1 MNATLISRRRFLAGS
16 GTLTVGFS
24 LSTTLSSLAV
34 AAPAV
39 GGWLDVDS
47 WIEISGGHGT
57 LVTIYAGKVELGT
70 GVRTSLTQ
78 IVAEELAL
86 SFDQVAYVQGDTD
99 RTPGSQGYTAGSK
112 TIQNEGPSLRLAAA
126 TAYQGLLALAAAQFG
141 VAASQ
146 LRARRGRIGVG
157 ENLSGARTYGQL
169 IGSQTYQLASSAT
182 VPVKSPADYSIVGK
196 SVRRVDLPGRFTA
209 KDGFLAEFKLPGM
222 LHARVVRPAGRNAS
236 FISFDAASQATVQSI
251 PGVVQ
256 VVQQG
261 NFVAVVATDE
271 YAAMV
276 GARTLRVNWTAGP
289 ALIPQAMLPTALQEA
304 DNVYASG
311 NEINIGN
318 VDAALAASAA
328 TASATYFTPFQ
339 MHASL
344 GASCAVADVSMAN
357 QRASVWSSTQGPYPL
372 RGALSV
378 LLGLPEAAIRVIFV
392 EGSGCYGHNGADD
405 AAAEAA
411 LISKLVGRP
420 IRLQWTRAEEHGWE
434 PLTPAMVH
442 KMRGGVTGSS
452 CMAWEHSVYSPSH
465 NSRPSLAAA
474 GNLLP
479 MQQLGSAPADAPALS
494 GNAATRNAPV
504 TYTFANNRLI
514 RNFVKSFNLVPGTRK
529 AALPLAW
536 SLPRTSALRSLG
548 GFSNSFA
555 NESFID
561 ELAKKANA
569 DPLVFRLQHTSDA
582 RAMAVMQAAATQAGW
597 GSALPT
603 APHGFAAGR
612 GIGFLRYETV
622 EAYVATVVEVLV
634 NRRTGAVQV
643 TRVVVA
649 HDCGLIINPDGLRS
663 QIEGNVIQGIS
674 RTLKEEVS
682 YSADRITS
690 LAWQD
695 NPHAAG
701 ELGYPVLNFDEVP
714 AIEIV
719 LIDRST
725 EPSWGAGEPAVSAL
739 PGAIGN
745 AICNATG
752 ARVRSLPMTPAVVK
766 AALQAAT

>member
-1 MNATLISRRRFLAGS
+1 MISTQISRRRFLAASGS
-16 GTLTVGFS
+16 LTIGFN
-24 LSTTLSSLAV
+24 LSATLSSAAAAAV
-34 AAPAV
+34 D
-39 GGWLDVDS
+39 GRLGVDS
-47 WIEISGGHGT
+47 WIEISGGNDT

-70 GVRTSLTQ
+70 GVRTALTQ
-78 IVAEELAL
+78 IVAEELAVTL
-86 SFDQVAYVQGDTD
+86 HQVAYVQGDTD

-112 TIQNEGPSLRLAAA
+112 TVQTEGPSLRLAAA
-126 TAYQGLLALAAAQFG
+126 TAFQGLLNLAASQFG

-157 ENLSGARTYGQL
+157 EHDPNSKTYGQL
-169 IGSQTYQLASSAT
+169 IGSQSYQMTSSAA
-182 VPVKSPADYSIVGK
+182 VPVKSTTDYSIVGK
-196 SVRRVDLPGRFTA
+196 SMRRVDLPGRFTA
-209 KDGFLAEFKLPGM
+209 KTGFLAEFKLPGM

-236 FISFDAASQATVQSI
+236 FIGFDDASLGTVQSI

-256 VVQQG
+256 VVRQG
-261 NFVAVVATDE
+261 NFVAVVATEE

-276 GARTLRVNWTAGP
+276 GARTLRVNWTAG
-289 ALIPQAMLPTALQEA
+289 AAMIPQATLRSALQDPA
-304 DNVYASG
+304 NIYASG
-311 NEINIGN
+311 NEINTGN
-318 VDAALAASAA
+318 VDAALAAS
-328 TASATYFTPFQ
+328 TGTVSATYFTPFQ

-344 GASCAVADVSMAN
+344 GASCAVADVNMAS
-357 QRASVWSSTQGPYPL
+357 QRASVWSSTQGPFPL

-378 LLGLPEAAIRVIFV
+378 LLGLPEASIRVIFV

-411 LISKLVGRP
+411 LISKLVGKP

-442 KMRGGVTGSS
+442 NMRGGVVGAS

-465 NSRPSLAAA
+465 NSRPSLAGA

-479 MQQLGSAPADAPALS
+479 MQHTGSAPADAPAL
-494 GNAATRNAPV
+494 GANAQTRNAPV
-504 TYTFANNRLI
+504 TYNFPNNRLI
-514 RNFVKSFNLVPGTRK
+514 RNFVKSFNLLPGTRK
-529 AALPLAW
+529 AALPLTW

-548 GFSNSFA
+548 GFSNTFA
-555 NESFID
+555 NESFMD

-569 DPLVFRLQHTSDA
+569 DPLAFRLQHTGDA
-582 RAMAVMQAAATQAGW
+582 RAVAVMQAAANQAGW
-597 GSALPT
+597 GSALPA
-603 APHGFAAGR
+603 APRGFAAGR

-622 EAYVATVVEVLV
+622 EAYVAAVVEVLV
-634 NRRTGAVQV
+634 NKGTGAVQV

-690 LAWQD
+690 LAWED
-695 NPHAAG
+695 RPD
-701 ELGYPVLNFDEVP
+701 ELGYPVIHFDEVP
-714 AIEIV
+714 DIEIV
-719 LIDRST
+719 LINQPT
-725 EPSWGAGEPAVSAL
+725 EPAWGAGEASIGCLA
-739 PGAIGN
+739 GAIGN

-766 AALQAAT
+766 AALLG

>member
-1 MNATLISRRRFLAGS
+1 MNPTLISRRRFLAGS
-16 GTLTVGFS
+16 GSLTVGFS
-24 LSTTLSSLAV
+24 LSATLGGIAA
-34 AAPAV
+34 AAPV
-39 GGWLDVDS
+39 GGGRLGVDS
-47 WIEISGGHGT
+47 WIEISGGDGT
-57 LVTIYAGKVELGT
+57 VVTIYAGKVELGT

-86 SFDQVAYVQGDTD
+86 SFNQVVYVQGDTD

-112 TIQNEGPSLRLAAA
+112 TIQTEGPSLRMAAA
-126 TAYQGLLALAAAQFG
+126 TAFQGLLALAAAQFG
-141 VAASQ
+141 VDASQ
-146 LRARRGRIGVG
+146 LRARHGRIGVG
-157 ENLSGARTYGQL
+157 EQLSGAKTYGQL
-169 IGSQTYQLASSAT
+169 IGGQAYQMASSAA
-182 VPVKSPADYSIVGK
+182 VPIKAQADYSIVGK

-209 KDGFLAEFKLPGM
+209 KTGFLADFKLPGM

-256 VVQQG
+256 VVRQG

-271 YAAMV
+271 YAALV
-276 GARTLRVNWTAGP
+276 GARTLRVNWSAGAP
-289 ALIPQAMLPTALQEA
+289 LIPQATLPMALQDA
-304 DNVYASG
+304 ANVYASG

-318 VDAALAASAA
+318 VDTALASSTA

-344 GASCAVADVSMAN
+344 GASCAVADVSMAT

-411 LISKLVGRP
+411 LISKLVGKP

-442 KMRGGVTGSS
+442 NMRGGVIGSS

-465 NSRPSLAAA
+465 NSRPSLGAA

-479 MQQLGSAPADAPALS
+479 MQQLGSAPPDAPALN

-504 TYTFANNRLI
+504 TYNFANNRLI
-514 RNFVKSFNLVPGTRK
+514 RNFVRSFNLVPGTRK
-529 AALPLAW
+529 AALPLTW

-555 NESFID
+555 NESFMD

-569 DPLVFRLQHTSDA
+569 DPLVFRMQHTSDP
-582 RAMAVMQAAATQAGW
+582 RAVAVMQAAATQAGW
-597 GSALPT
+597 GSALPA
-603 APHGFAAGR
+603 APHGFTAGR

-622 EAYVATVVEVLV
+622 EAYVATVAEVLV
-634 NRRTGAVQV
+634 NKRTGAVQV

-682 YSADRITS
+682 YSADRINT

-695 NPHAAG
+695 NPQVPG

-719 LIDRST
+719 LIDRPT
-725 EPSWGAGEPAVSAL
+725 EPSWGAGEPAISSL

-752 ARVRSLPMTPAVVK
+752 ARVRRLPMTPAVVM
-766 AALQAAT
+766 AALQAAP